1 MTPPTSKPS
10 TPLALDEKG
19 NFWAQQHL
27 PRLPRAE
34 DTPGIS
40 PMEQFKII
48 AGAVIR
54 YPKPT
59 GIGSM
64 FRHRTTA

>member
-1 MTPPTSKPS
+1 MTPPRPWLSTKKATFGHSNTSPGFPVPKIP
-10 TPLALDEKG
+10 
-19 NFWAQQHL
+19 
-27 PRLPRAE
+27 
-34 DTPGIS
+34 PGIS